1 MEIDKTSL
9 DDLSIFNSNEEIS
22 LFNKLNFTITIKG
35 KDQLRKNLLNPFSS
49 INDINLI
56 HETIR
61 IIAKK
66 KWIEII
72 KNGTIMVVEQF
83 YEAKTDPL
91 PPNPTKQS
99 AYFYKLFH
107 KHDFLLIKYSVEHS
121 FNLIKGLKN
130 YSDQFVEKD
139 LPKPLA
145 DVIRNIKENL
155 ISPEL
160 SVINNNVASKNLT
173 TIQMLRLG
181 YFLKYRFKHGM
192 RKLIEMYAK
201 LDAWQ
206 STAKAN
212 QEHGFSLPDFLNH
225 IEPIIEAEGLF
236 HPLLE
241 SPVPYKL
248 NINKESNFV
257 FLTSANMAGKS
268 TFIKAVGI
276 AVYLAHCGFGVPA
289 KSLKLSL
296 FEGLLSNINI
306 TDNVTRG
313 ESYFYN
319 EVQRIADTVR
329 KITDGKRWLILIDEL
344 FKGTNVQDAMKC
356 SITVIEG
363 LLKIKTS
370 AFILSTHLYEIA
382 EDLKKHENIQFKY
395 FETSIKDDIPVFSYH
410 LKDGISNDR
419 LGYLI
424 LKQSGVVK
432 ILNDL

>member
-22 LFNKLNFTITIKG
+22 LFNKLNFTVTIKG
-35 KDQLRKNLLNPFSS
+35 KDQLKKNLLNPLSS
-49 INDINLI
+49 IKDINLI
-56 HETIR
+56 HETLR
-61 IIAKK
+61 IIARK
-66 KWIEII
+66 KWIDII

-83 YEAKTDPL
+83 YEAKTDLL
-91 PPNPTKQS
+91 PANSTRQS

-121 FNLIKGLKN
+121 FNIIKGLKN
-130 YSDQFVEKD
+130 YSELFNEEE
-139 LPKPLA
+139 LPKPLE
-145 DVIRNIKENL
+145 DVIKTINENL

-160 SVINNNVASKNLT
+160 NIVYNNINSKNLST
-173 TIQMLRLG
+173 VEMLRLG

-206 STAKAN
+206 SMAKAN
-212 QEHGFSLPDFLNH
+212 EKSGFSLPVFLDDN
-225 IEPIIEAEGLF
+225 EPIIETEGLF

-248 NINKESNFV
+248 NLNKNSNFL

-289 KSLKLSL
+289 KSLRLSV
-296 FEGLLSNINI
+296 FQGLLSNINI

-319 EVQRIADTVR
+319 EVQRIAATVK
-329 KITDGKRWLILIDEL
+329 KINDGKRWLILIDEL

-370 AFILSTHLYEIA
+370 AFVLSTHLYEIA
-382 EDLKKHENIQFKY
+382 EDLKKHQNIQFKY
-395 FETSIKDDIPVFSYH
+395 FETSIKDDVPLFSYH